1 MRRTQI
7 YITEEQAKQIRDIA
21 QARNVSQA
29 EVIRQILDA
38 ALDAGNAEG
47 EALAAIRASAGI
59 LPDAP
64 GWEEWQAE
72 VRGRSAD
79 QRLRDTGR

>member
-1 MRRTQI
+1 MHRTQI
-7 YITEEQAKQIRDIA
+7 DIAEEQAARIRVIA
-21 QARNVSQA
+21 LARNISQA
-29 EVIRQILDA
+29 EVIRQSLDA
-38 ALDAGNAEG
+38 ALNTGGAEG
-47 EALAAIRASAGI
+47 EALAAIHASAGI

-64 GWEEWQAE
+64 GWQAWQAE

>member
-21 QARNVSQA
+21 QGRNVSQA

>member
-1 MRRTQI
+1 MHRTQI
-7 YITEEQAKQIRDIA
+7 YITEEQAARIRDIA
-21 QARNVSQA
+21 LARNLSQA

-38 ALDAGNAEG
+38 ALNAGDAEG
-47 EALAAIRASAGI
+47 EALAAIHASAGI

-64 GWEEWQAE
+64 GWQEWQAE